1 MSTER
6 YAIGI
11 SANNIDFFVG
21 YKTASLYVPAE
32 STVSASAT
40 AIRTAQ
46 SSVSSSL
53 SINVSGTKIAF
64 STVSSSGQS
73 SVSIAGSEILH
84 VLLYSDS
91 HLTTSFNAQKIAFSS
106 STSNGVLSPSFQAE
120 AVKNAII
127 SISVS
132 SSVSASAGKIVQVA
146 VSSSPSTTVNFAAKE
161 VNLAQCAILAKT
173 AIIINPP
180 IKIKPSFIDSSSI
193 RTLMRIDNKPIT
205 EHNRK
210 LNTVIN
216 PSFIE
221 NKNWNNRKNRYY
233 RRSSDSGRTTFEISW
248 SWLPGQREHTVDQR
262 YSRDYLKGVANDPS
276 HHTLEIIEEVENGT
290 TAPVIST
297 YTVFVRSYTEK
308 VIKRDVSNDV
318 YYFECSMTLEEA

>member
-64 STVSSSGQS
+64 STASSSGQA

-91 HLTTSFNAQKIAFSS
+91 HLTTSFNAQKTAFASS
-106 STSNGVLSPSFQAE
+106 SPSSLLSTTFQVIKITKASTSISSVT
-120 AVKNAII
+120 

-132 SSVSASAGKIVQVA
+132 AEKVVLATA
-146 VSSSPSTTVNFAAKE
+146 SSSISSTVDFSAKE
-161 VNLAQCAILAKT
+161 INLAQCAILAKT

-180 IKIKPSFIDSSSI
+180 IKIKPNFIDSSSI

-248 SWLPGQREHTVDQR
+248 NWLPGQREHTVDQR

-290 TAPVIST
+290 TSPVIST
-297 YTVFVRSYTEK
+297 YTVFVRSYTER